1 VILLGCPVSN
11 GSKKLV
17 LLGGRGH
24 PGLPCGT
31 LSPAKRTYAGN
42 GLEPTERE
50 KARPHGLA
58 PVCLGEWAT
67 EGL

>member
-1 VILLGCPVSN
+1 M
-11 GSKKLV
+11 
-17 LLGGRGH
+17 
-24 PGLPCGT
+24 PCGT

-50 KARPHGLA
+50 KARLA